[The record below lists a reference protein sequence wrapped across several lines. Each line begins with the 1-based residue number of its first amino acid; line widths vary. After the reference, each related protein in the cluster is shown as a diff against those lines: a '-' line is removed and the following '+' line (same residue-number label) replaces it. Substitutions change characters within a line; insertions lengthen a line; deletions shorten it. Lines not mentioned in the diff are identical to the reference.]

1 LSWFRRAAT
10 PPAAHP
16 LSPPP
21 ADDGP
26 EARKDFPELEA
37 AREAAARCIRA
48 KRPPADICPPY
59 VQLVIATVCRLNAG
73 LDLYQ
78 SGPHRDWYVDE
89 WRETGDPRGFVQWP
103 AAVYSAVRLVRDG
116 QPVPLEVASRAI
128 QWMPRCAPH
137 AWDATGRHRAEYERI
152 ATAAGLFPP
161 GSTLDAAG
169 EHAAA
174 LAAQLGLQVVDLA
187 PDPHGGRV

>member
-103 AAVYSAVRLVRDG
+103 AAVYSAVRLLRDG
-116 QPVPLEVASRAI
+116 QPIPPEVASRRHPVDAP
-128 QWMPRCAPH
+128 MRAARMGRDRATPR
-137 AWDATGRHRAEYERI
+137 
-152 ATAAGLFPP
+152 
-161 GSTLDAAG
+161 
-169 EHAAA
+169 
-174 LAAQLGLQVVDLA
+174 
-187 PDPHGGRV
+187 RV